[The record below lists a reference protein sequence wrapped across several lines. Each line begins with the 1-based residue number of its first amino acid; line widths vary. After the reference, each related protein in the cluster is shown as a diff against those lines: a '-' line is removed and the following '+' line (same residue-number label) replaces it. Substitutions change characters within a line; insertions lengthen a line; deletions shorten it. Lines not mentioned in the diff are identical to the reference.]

1 MIAQEKALLAAR
13 EEYRKMEEY
22 VMQTGSDAVPIHA
35 VEGNL
40 WKSALR
46 MGLYLLQAFV
56 AAQGDGDVGATF
68 VLPEGRTVK
77 RLEATHPR
85 RYVSIFGELEIPRK
99 VYGTREGQKLE
110 GVPLDARLGLP
121 ESAFSYLLQDWCQT
135 LCVQGSFAEASNTL
149 GKILGPRQS
158 VRCLEHMNQSMSE
171 EVEGFREEQPA
182 PPKEEEGELLVVMAD
197 HKGIPM
203 RRAAG
208 EPRPKDPKHLRKGEK
223 KNRKRM
229 AWGGA
234 SYTIQAFPRTV
245 AEVMEEVLR
254 QEAHARRPKPQHKRV
269 RAELTREK
277 EGREVKGK
285 EVVFGWLRK
294 EKEQRATEG
303 KKQVV
308 FLSDAEP
315 SLEELAREE
324 LGEFVSIPDLMHVTP
339 RLWEAAH
346 CFHAEGSDV
355 ASAFVE
361 KQLEKVLSGKTE
373 YVIRG
378 LRQSAT
384 KQGLRGNKAKT
395 IAQVTQYCEK
405 NEHRMRYDEYLAA
418 GYPIGTG
425 PVEGACRNV
434 VKDRF
439 EQTGMR
445 WSLPGAQAMLQLR
458 RTQQSPK
465 RPISTTTGT
474 LTATTVSTT
483 KPNASIRTV
492 KLSQTLAGTEKG
504 SGKRVTPN

>member
-1 MIAQEKALLAAR
+1 MIVAREKALLGAR
-13 EEYRKMEEY
+13 EEFRKMEEY
-22 VMQTGSDAVPIHA
+22 VMETGLEVEPIHA

-40 WKSALR
+40 WKSAMR

-68 VLPEGRTVK
+68 TLPEGRTVK
-77 RLEATHPR
+77 RLEATHFR
-85 RYVSIFGELEIPRK
+85 RYVSAFGELEIPRR

-110 GVPLDARLGLP
+110 VVPLDARLGLP
-121 ESAFSYLLQDWCQT
+121 ESDFSYVLQDWCQA
-135 LCVQGSFAEASNTL
+135 LCVQGSFAQARKTL
-149 GKILGPRQS
+149 GKILGSRQS
-158 VRCLEHMNQSMSE
+158 VRCLEQMNQSMSE
-171 EVEGFREEQPA
+171 EVEGFWEEQVA
-182 PPKEEEGELLVVMAD
+182 PPASEEGELLVVMAD

-203 RRAAG
+203 RRQAG
-208 EPRPKDPKHLRKGEK
+208 DPRPKDPKHLQKGEK
-223 KNRKRM
+223 KNKKRM
-229 AWGGA
+229 ACVGV
-234 SYTIQAFPRTV
+234 SYTIQAFPRTAAAV
-245 AEVMEEVLR
+245 LDEVLR
-254 QEAHARRPKPQHKRV
+254 QKAHAQRPTPRHKRV
-269 RAELTREK
+269 RAELTQEK

-285 EVVFGWLRK
+285 ETIFAWLRK
-294 EKEQRATEG
+294 EKEQRAAGG

-315 SLEELAREE
+315 SLEELAQED
-324 LGEFVSIPDLMHVTP
+324 LGEFVSILDLMHVTP

-346 CFHAEGSDV
+346 CFHGEGSDA

-405 NEHRMRYDEYLAA
+405 NEHRMHYDEYLAA

-445 WSLPGAQAMLQLR
+445 WRPPGAQAMLQLR
-458 RTQQSPK
+458 ATYLNDDWDAYCDYRIERETERLYPYQEA
-465 RPISTTTGT
+465 ISK
-474 LTATTVSTT
+474 A
-483 KPNASIRTV
+483 NW
-492 KLSQTLAGTEKG
+492 
-504 SGKRVTPN
+504 N

>member
-1 MIAQEKALLAAR
+1 MIVTQEKALLAAR

-22 VMQTGSDAVPIHA
+22 VMQTGSEAGPIHA
-35 VEGNL
+35 VEENL

-46 MGLYLLQAFV
+46 MGLYLLQGFV

-68 VLPEGRTVK
+68 VLPEGRTVQ
-77 RLEATHPR
+77 RLEATHTR

-110 GVPLDARLGLP
+110 VVPLDARLGLP
-121 ESAFSYLLQDWCQT
+121 ESDFSYLLQDWSQT
-135 LCVQGSFAEASNTL
+135 LCVQGSFAEASSTL

-171 EVEGFREEQPA
+171 EVEGFWEEQPA

-208 EPRPKDPKHLRKGEK
+208 DPRPKDPKHLQKGEK
-223 KNRKRM
+223 KNKKRM
-229 AWGGA
+229 ACVGA

-254 QEAHARRPKPQHKRV
+254 QETHARRPKPQHKRV

-277 EGREVKGK
+277 NGSEVKGK

-294 EKEQRATEG
+294 EKEQRAAEG

-324 LGEFVSIPDLMHVTP
+324 LGEFVSILDLMHVTP
-339 RLWEAAH
+339 RLWEAGH
-346 CFHAEGSDV
+346 CFHAEGSDA

-405 NEHRMRYDEYLAA
+405 NEHRMHYDEYLAA

-458 RTQQSPK
+458 
-465 RPISTTTGT
+465 
-474 LTATTVSTT
+474 ATYL
-483 KPNASIRTV
+483 NDDWDAYCDYRIDHE
-492 KLSQTLAGTEKG
+492 TE
-504 SGKRVTPN
+504 RLYPYREAILDAYWN